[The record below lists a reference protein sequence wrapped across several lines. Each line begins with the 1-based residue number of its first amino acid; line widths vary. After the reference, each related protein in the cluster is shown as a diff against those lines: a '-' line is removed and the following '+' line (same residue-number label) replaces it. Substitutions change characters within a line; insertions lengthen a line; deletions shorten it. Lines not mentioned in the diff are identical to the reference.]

1 LLHAEEPKH
10 PLLRYQNI
18 DIMITTLVFKLGI
31 LSAPAT
37 PSTPHCYHA
46 TCLRCSNFSPRQRA
60 RMFRMRIREVS
71 HSHNRQNRTSTERC
85 SRLGEQGQDVASRLL
100 RDCSLGR
107 FCRRP
112 CGVRKK
118 GKHDRIEML
127 GSTLLP
133 HTFAFHRKLTVAA
146 RAGYPPSLQHAPLS
160 ETPGVDRSATRS
172 AKRQSISPS

>member
-1 LLHAEEPKH
+1 MTRDERHSLSSLNSYMTHEVSVPTRGYILLHAEEPKH

-18 DIMITTLVFKLGI
+18 DIRITTLVFKLGI
-31 LSAPAT
+31 LSAPAA

-46 TCLRCSNFSPRQRA
+46 TCLQCSNFSPQQRA
-60 RMFRMRIREVS
+60 KMLRMRIREVS

-85 SRLGEQGQDVASRLL
+85 SRLGEQGQDVASRHL

-118 GKHDRIEML
+118 VSMIE
-127 GSTLLP
+127 
-133 HTFAFHRKLTVAA
+133 
-146 RAGYPPSLQHAPLS
+146 
-160 ETPGVDRSATRS
+160 
-172 AKRQSISPS
+172 